1 MDITPFDALW
11 LAAVIRLA
19 APIAL
24 AALGELI
31 SERAGVLNI
40 GLEGMMLS
48 GAFFAFWGAYATG
61 SLLVG
66 VLTGVVAGVALAA
79 IVAGL
84 TIFARADQI
93 IVGVGVNILAL
104 GITTVAFREISPGE
118 DVARVDSMSPLR
130 VPGLADIPVIGGPLF
145 DQIVLVYVLYA
156 AIPLTWYLLFRTSW
170 GLNIRASGESPS
182 AADSAGVSVAWT
194 RVVCVLIAGG
204 AAGLAGAFLSIG
216 QLGIFIEGMSN
227 GRGFLALAAVIFG
240 RWHPTGVIG
249 ASLVLGA
256 ADALQLR
263 LQGHHVSPAV
273 WTLLALLVVAMVA
286 LTWQRRRRSAVV
298 PRGPAAPYR
307 VVAGV
312 IGSTVAVAGSVWLVV
327 AAPAWELPPQL
338 WLAAPY
344 VVSLVV
350 LSLAAGRARMPTALG
365 TPYLRGG

>member
-1 MDITPFDALW
+1 MDMTPFDALW
-11 LAAVIRLA
+11 LAAAIRLA

-40 GLEGMMLS
+40 GLEGMMLV
-48 GAFFAFWGAYATG
+48 GAFFAFWAAYTSG

-66 VLTGVVAGVALAA
+66 VIAGVLAGVVLAA

-93 IVGVGVNILAL
+93 IVGVGVNVLAL
-104 GITTVAFREISPGE
+104 GVTTVAFREMSPGE
-118 DVARVDSMSPLR
+118 NVARVDSMSPLR
-130 VPGLADIPVIGGPLF
+130 LPGLADIPVIGEPLF

-156 AIPLTWYLLFRTSW
+156 VIPLTWYLLFRTSW
-170 GLNIRASGESPS
+170 GLNIRASGETPS

-194 RVVCVLIAGG
+194 RVVCVLAAGG
-204 AAGLAGAFLSIG
+204 LAGLGGAFLSIG
-216 QLGIFIEGMSN
+216 QLGIFVEGMSN

-240 RWHPTGVIG
+240 RWHPFGVIG
-249 ASLVLGA
+249 ASLVFGA

-263 LQGHHVSPAV
+263 LQGHHVSQAV
-273 WTLLALLVVAMVA
+273 WMVLALLVIAVLVMA
-286 LTWQRRRRSAVV
+286 WQRRRRTPVEQ
-298 PRGPAAPYR
+298 RGPASPSRLALGATLSMAA
-307 VVAGV
+307 VV
-312 IGSTVAVAGSVWLVV
+312 TSVWLAA

-344 VVSLVV
+344 VVSLV
-350 LSLAAGRARMPTALG
+350 
-365 TPYLRGG
+365 